1 MKTVYA
7 LLLAMLSTWAHAQSP
22 IGLLMGSVTD
32 SLGSPVANQLVTLN
46 AIPTPGTAGSPIT
59 SVYTTSASGYY
70 GDSIVLPGISGTV
83 SVSMLDCNG
92 TTISQ
97 SFSYSPSSGSVLT
110 MNAPFVWCASGSTGG
125 TALSCTASF
134 YPDSN
139 QVAAGL
145 VYLVNASTTSYSG
158 PATTSSTAYAWDFGD
173 GGTATGAYPSHF
185 YTAPGSY
192 SVCVTL
198 ASSTANGYSC
208 SDTYCDSITIDSTGF
223 MVFKTHAGFS
233 LQVID
238 ASQLRTAEFPALQL
252 HLNPN
257 PASSGT
263 PITWSSNVAVD
274 EAELLDLQGRVLRT
288 GNSSLATEGL
298 PAGIY
303 VVRAGTPWGPIS
315 QRIVLTQ

>member
-1 MKTVYA
+1 
-7 LLLAMLSTWAHAQSP
+7 
-22 IGLLMGSVTD
+22 
-32 SLGSPVANQLVTLN
+32 
-46 AIPTPGTAGSPIT
+46 
-59 SVYTTSASGYY
+59 
-70 GDSIVLPGISGTV
+70 
-83 SVSMLDCNG
+83 
-92 TTISQ
+92 
-97 SFSYSPSSGSVLT
+97 
-110 MNAPFVWCASGSTGG
+110 
-125 TALSCTASF
+125 
-134 YPDSN
+134 
-139 QVAAGL
+139 
-145 VYLVNASTTSYSG
+145 
-158 PATTSSTAYAWDFGD
+158 
-173 GGTATGAYPSHF
+173 
-185 YTAPGSY
+185 
-192 SVCVTL
+192 
-198 ASSTANGYSC
+198 
-208 SDTYCDSITIDSTGF
+208 

-315 QRIVLTQ
+315 QRIVLTH